1 LRHVDTSKLAP
12 GECAGI
18 QIYGLS
24 HCAAIN
30 CRWQGLSACQG
41 QQILTTGKNAKGWTI
56 GPDGLAEHETTTNKN
71 KEK

>member
-1 LRHVDTSKLAP
+1 LKHVDPVKLSP

-18 QIYGLS
+18 QIYGPS

-41 QQILTTGKNAKGWTI
+41 VEIIKTGKNAKGWTI
-56 GPDGLAEHETTTNKN
+56 GPDGLAEQETTTNIK